1 MVNPFWPLPSPVPSR
16 HAEGIFWLSAGKQE
30 TGLTR
35 LNNMGQVGEALG
47 DDPGHY
53 VEERTAKQHLAG
65 VLGSKICLIVVDDVW
80 SMDQVEAFRDALGPR
95 CRLLVTTRDAGL
107 VTALGAHKHEVDILA
122 NQQALTLLA
131 EWCGDDPGSLPPE
144 APLIAE
150 QCGNLP
156 LAIAAVRRPPSR
168 QSGPLGKRAAPPGTR

>member
-1 MVNPFWPLPSPVPSR
+1 
-16 HAEGIFWLSAGKQE
+16 
-30 TGLTR
+30 
-35 LNNMGQVGEALG
+35 MGQVGEALG